1 MTKKGEKQTKNI
13 EKPEA
18 LPEKMTANHRK
29 KTNGNEKHRLFKVLD
44 ILLVEVDHGTAL
56 MINASNSFLV
66 VMHKTI
72 SLEEWNLNSR

>member
-29 KTNGNEKHRLFKVLD
+29 KTNGNEKHRLFKVLN
-44 ILLVEVDHGTAL
+44 I
-56 MINASNSFLV
+56 
-66 VMHKTI
+66 
-72 SLEEWNLNSR
+72 